1 MSAPAGGRTYD
12 RLADL
17 PLTVEGYRFTPM
29 ALEFPG
35 YTRVTTPIWIAGAGE
50 EGVGEDVCYDP
61 ADHQAMYT
69 AGPVQ
74 PLAGTWTLRSFSEH
88 LDELNL
94 FPTPPAFP
102 FHIQYRR
109 WAFESAALDLA
120 LRQAGLSLA
129 EALGIEPRPV
139 TFVTSM
145 RLDDPPSA
153 ARVLRWLQRDPTL
166 RFKLDPTSDWGV
178 ELIAALATTGAVVT
192 VDLKGQYTGTPVDG
206 EADPEL
212 YARLAEALPDAWI
225 EDPRLTPETRAA
237 LAGYED
243 RITWDASIHSVDDI
257 RNLEH
262 TPRMI
267 NMKPSR
273 FGRLSEVLD
282 AHDYLRAEGIG
293 AYGGGQTELGHGRGQ
308 IQYLAS
314 LFHPDAPNDV
324 APFGYNDPSVP
335 EGLPES
341 PLSTEPAPTGFR
353 WAG

>member
-1 MSAPAGGRTYD
+1 VSGRTYD

-17 PLTVEGYRFTPM
+17 PLTVEGYRFEPL
-29 ALEFPG
+29 ALELPG
-35 YTRVTTPIWIAGAGE
+35 GFTRVTTPIWIGGAGE

-61 ADHQAMYT
+61 ADHQAMFA
-69 AGPVQ
+69 AGPVL

-88 LDELNL
+88 LDGLNL
-94 FPTPPAFP
+94 FPAPPAFP
-102 FHIQYRR
+102 FHLQYRR

-120 LRQAGLSLA
+120 LRQAGRSRADARGL
-129 EALGIEPRPV
+129 EPRPV

-178 ELIAALATTGAVVT
+178 ELIAELAKTGAVVT

-206 EADPEL
+206 EANPEL
-212 YARLAEALPDAWI
+212 YARLAQALPDAWI

-237 LAGYED
+237 LAGHED
-243 RITWDASIHSVDDI
+243 RITWDASIHSVEDI
-257 RNLEH
+257 RELEH
-262 TPRMI
+262 KPRMI

-273 FGRLSEVLD
+273 FGRLAEVLD
-282 AHDYLRAEGIG
+282 AYDHLRDEGIG
-293 AYGGGQTELGHGRGQ
+293 AYGGGQTELGLGRGQ

-324 APFGYNDPSVP
+324 APRGYNEPVP
-335 EGLPES
+335 PAELPTS
-341 PLSTEPAPTGFR
+341 PLAPAHWETGFR
-353 WAG
+353 WGD

>member
-1 MSAPAGGRTYD
+1 MSARTYD

-17 PLTVEGYRFTPM
+17 PLTVEGYRFTPR

-35 YTRVTTPIWIAGAGE
+35 GFTRVTTEIWIGGAGE

-61 ADHQAMYT
+61 ADHQAMFQ
-69 AGPVQ
+69 AGPAL
-74 PLAGTWTLRSFSEH
+74 PLAGSWTLRSFSEH
-88 LDELNL
+88 LDGLEL
-94 FPTPPAFP
+94 FPRPPAFP
-102 FHIQYRR
+102 FHREYRR

-129 EALGIEPRPV
+129 GALGIEPRPV

-153 ARVLRWLQRDPTL
+153 ARVLQWLQRDPGL

-178 ELIAALATTGAVVT
+178 DLIAELARTGAVVT

-237 LAGYED
+237 LDGHWD
-243 RITWDASIHSVDDI
+243 RVTWDASIHSVDDI
-257 RNLEH
+257 RALEH
-262 TPRMI
+262 KPRMI

-273 FGRLSEVLD
+273 FGRLSELLD
-282 AHDYLRAEGIG
+282 AHDHLQAEGIG
-293 AYGGGQTELGHGRGQ
+293 AYGGGQTELGLGRGQ

-324 APFGYNDPSVP
+324 APRGYNEPVP
-335 EGLPES
+335 PADLPAS
-341 PLSTEPAPTGFR
+341 PLEPAHWETGFR
-353 WAG
+353 WGD